1 MAANNAN
8 KEPADLDQIRAD
20 LDALRK
26 DVKSL
31 VEHIGEASNEGAKNA
46 RRAARD
52 RIDRAESRLEEA
64 YESGRDTLR
73 TELNR
78 NPLLVVGGSF
88 LVGLLIGR
96 TLSR

>member
-1 MAANNAN
+1 MAASNAN
-8 KEPADLDQIRAD
+8 KDPADLDQIRAD

-31 VEHIGEASNEGAKNA
+31 VDHIGEASSEGAKSA
-46 RRAARD
+46 RKAAKD
-52 RIDRAESRLEEA
+52 GIEQAGSRIEEA

-96 TLSR
+96 TLFR